1 MNVREIKDIMAA
13 FAKNELTELTLEK
26 EGFSLNLK
34 KEQPVIQQT
43 VMPVQQAPVAQLPQP
58 VPVQQEQPA
67 PQSDVKSEDEI
78 DESNLII
85 VNSPIIGTF
94 YRASNPDAKPYVNV
108 GDNVSKGQVL
118 CIIEAMKIMNEI
130 ESEVEGT
137 IVKIY
142 AKNAEAVEFGQKL
155 FAIKP
160 N

>member
-1 MNVREIKDIMAA
+1 MNVKEIKDIMAA
-13 FAKNELTELTLEK
+13 FAKNELTELTLEN

-43 VMPVQQAPVAQLPQP
+43 VMPVQTPSAAPLPQP
-58 VPVQQEQPA
+58 VVVPQEQPA
-67 PQSDVKSEDEI
+67 PQSDIKSEDEI

-108 GDNVSKGQVL
+108 GDNVSTGQVL

>member
-1 MNVREIKDIMAA
+1 MNVKDIKDIMAA
-13 FAKNELTELTLEK
+13 FAKNDLNELKVEN
-26 EGFSLNLK
+26 EGFTLKLK
-34 KEQPVIQQT
+34 KEKQVIQQS
-43 VMPVQQAPVAQLPQP
+43 V
-58 VPVQQEQPA
+58 VPVQQIISDLPMTNQQA
-67 PQSDVKSEDEI
+67 PQLIQSEVSNKPNDEI
-78 DESNLII
+78 DETDLII

-94 YRASNPDAKPYVNV
+94 YRASNPEANAYVNV

-130 ESEVEGT
+130 ESEVEGSV
-137 IVKIY
+137 VKVY

>member
-13 FAKNELTELTLEK
+13 FAKNELTELNLEK

-43 VMPVQQAPVAQLPQP
+43 VMPVQQSVAPLPQP
-58 VPVQQEQPA
+58 VSVPQEQA
-67 PQSDVKSEDEI
+67 DSSVDAKGEEEI
-78 DESNLII
+78 DEANLII